1 MRGCKVSRYSEGDH
15 YVDPKSGVLKNLLQI
30 SDQALLDTAEADFV
44 AARSREL
51 ALKPLPGQFDL
62 SHLQAIHKRLFGDV
76 YEWAGQL
83 RDVNISKNG
92 TVFAAALYIE
102 SSTTKLFQQL
112 THEKALAGLGPAEFS
127 IRAAYYFSELNAIHP
142 FREGNGRTQREFIS
156 HLAHANGFYI
166 AWERWKQREMVEA
179 SVESFHG
186 KTSKL
191 SGFILSNLQ
200 PLAKSAPT
208 SRKGKTA
215 R

>member
-1 MRGCKVSRYSEGDH
+1 MRGCKVFRYSEGDH
-15 YVDPKSGVLKNLLQI
+15 YVDPESGVLKNLLQI
-30 SDQALLDTAEADFV
+30 SDQVLLDTAEADFV

-51 ALKPLPGQFDL
+51 ALKPLPGKFDL

-83 RDVNISKNG
+83 RDVNISKND
-92 TVFAAALYIE
+92 TVFAAAPYIE
-102 SSTTKLFQQL
+102 SSSGKLFQQL
-112 THEKALAGLGPAEFS
+112 AHEKALAGLGPAEFS

-166 AWERWKQREMVEA
+166 AWERWKQSEMVEA
-179 SVESFHG
+179 SIESFHG

-191 SGFILSNLQ
+191 SGFILANLQ
-200 PLAKSAPT
+200 PLTESRPKSQ
-208 SRKGKTA
+208 RKGKLT
-215 R
+215 